1 MQTQVAILMGSEND
15 WLLVRKAADVFDSF
29 GINYD
34 VQVMSAHRTPE
45 RVREYVTKTAVENGV
60 QVFIG
65 AAGLAAHLPGVI
77 ASLTTKPVIGI
88 PIKSALDGL
97 DALLSIAQMPPGI
110 AVAAVAIDGAVNAA
124 VLAVQMLALS
134 SEELTKKLTE
144 YRVKM
149 ADTIAKKND
158 ALRDSIK

>member
-1 MQTQVAILMGSEND
+1 MGSEND
-15 WLLVRKAADVFDSF
+15 WPLVRKAADVFDSF

>member
-158 ALRDSIK
+158 ALRDNIK